1 MERDFGYSLLLWIFA
16 FLGLG
21 MFFAA
26 ILKPRR
32 LWGLVLFSAVLG
44 TGLYI
49 DGYGLIDEAFL
60 FLVLVGYVIAARG
73 GAKSHAIRVGA
84 KSPFAGRHFGVFFMF
99 MVYLVFQSL
108 RGLLVLE
115 DVRMLRF
122 VAFFF
127 LLAGLAYIF
136 ARNQSVFPPPHKT
149 RAVLIY
155 GALLHFALYL
165 GYGYYVENFRGL
177 DRFFVQGDEWAGSTV
192 SMFPLF
198 CIAGAVFLSLRKSA
212 GKAAAAV
219 RPRAVGVWVLLI
231 VAMATSFY
239 YDSRISWI
247 FITGF
252 LVLSAKDIGLLKV
265 LKISSIFVAFLLT
278 LSVWFL
284 PGEGIIEQL
293 SAFYRAL
300 FVAGTGM
307 QESDVGRKLE
317 IVSAFRMILQD
328 PVSFFIGTGFYTER
342 HALAPHFVDV
352 LSQHG
357 VYTDVSDL
365 IRPATFSAFLAGTG
379 MVGISFLLLCFV
391 FTALEIIYHARGG
404 NLPARK
410 ILLFSLCGILGSTIV
425 SINIDLVLFYLAI
438 MPSGLLVQLSRQDAV
453 V

>member
-26 ILKPRR
+26 ILKPLR
-32 LWGLVLFSAVLG
+32 LWSLVLFSAVVG

-60 FLVLVGYVIAARG
+60 CLLLVGYVVVARG
-73 GAKSHAIRVGA
+73 GAKSHAIKVGA
-84 KSPFAGRHFGVFFMF
+84 KSPFSGWHFGVFFMF
-99 MVYLVFQSL
+99 MAYLVFQSL

-115 DVRMLRF
+115 DIRMLRF

-127 LLAGLAYIF
+127 LLAILAYIF
-136 ARNQSVFPPPHKT
+136 AKNQSVFPTPHKT

-155 GALLHFALYL
+155 GALMHFAMYL

-177 DRFFVQGDEWAGSTV
+177 DRFFVQGNEWAGSTV
-192 SMFPLF
+192 AMFPLF
-198 CIAGAVFLSLRKSA
+198 CIAGPVFLSLSRSA
-212 GKAAAAV
+212 GKATAV
-219 RPRAVGVWVLLI
+219 VRSRAVGVWALLI
-231 VAMATSFY
+231 VTIATSFY

-252 LVLSAKDIGLLKV
+252 LILSAKDIGLLKV
-265 LKISSIFVAFLLT
+265 LKISSIFVVFLLT
-278 LSVWFL
+278 LSLWFL
-284 PGEGIIEQL
+284 PGEGILEQL
-293 SAFYRAL
+293 SSFYRAL
-300 FVAGTGM
+300 FLAGTGM

-317 IVSAFRMILQD
+317 IVSAFRLIFQD
-328 PVSFFIGTGFYTER
+328 PISFFMGTGFYAER

-357 VYTDVSDL
+357 VYTGVSDL

-379 MVGISFLLLCFV
+379 IIGILLLFLCFV
-391 FTALEIIYHARGG
+391 FTALEITYHTRGG
-404 NLPARK
+404 NLPVRK
-410 ILLFSLCGILGSTIV
+410 ILLFSLCGVFGSTIV

-438 MPSGLLVQLSRQDAV
+438 MPSGLLIQLSRQDAV